1 MKEKTICVA
10 TPVGRTYYKA
20 VPLAKEFLDRE
31 NNVVNTI
38 GALPDGEV
46 TVLNVS
52 AATVKH
58 LRGGKLD
65 GKVEVINLADN
76 RVTYR
81 EEYKDGELVS
91 LHKSAISV
99 APALKSKEK
108 TPAQT
113 YTGTVLTVSKGTNS
127 FYVNGQKI
135 AEETVSS
142 NGATLEILGNIP
154 DGEVKEFDENGQ
166 LKTHSFYRGNK
177 LNGETLRYAE
187 DGQLISRE
195 NYADGFLQGPAE
207 YYTRLKAGKLTAKC
221 FYKNSRLEGER
232 TLSRENGSV
241 LQRETYKG
249 GRLNGVRVSYY
260 GGGTKECEEHF
271 ADGKLHGA
279 RELFFPNGKIW
290 YRENYANGRL
300 EGDRQGYFPGGQMY
314 LEEFYAD
321 GMLEGPRVIYSENGD
336 ILVNE
341 EYHWGSLVH
350 DTERKDL

>member
-10 TPVGRTYYKA
+10 TPVERTYYKA
-20 VPLAKEFLDRE
+20 VPLAKEFLDKE

-38 GALPDGEV
+38 GVLPEGEV

-52 AATVKH
+52 AATVKRLH
-58 LRGGKLD
+58 DGKPD
-65 GKVEVINLADN
+65 GKVEVINLSDN
-76 RVTYR
+76 RVTYS
-81 EEYKDGELVS
+81 EEYKDGHLVS
-91 LHKSAISV
+91 LHKSEISA

-108 TPAQT
+108 TPAQI
-113 YTGTVLTVSKGTNS
+113 YTGTVLKTSKGTNS
-127 FYVNGQKI
+127 FYVNGQKV
-135 AEETVSS
+135 AEETISS

-166 LKTHSFYRGNK
+166 LKTRSFYQGSK

-187 DGQLISRE
+187 DGNLVSRE

-207 YYTRLKAGKLTAKC
+207 YYTQLKTEKLVAKC

-232 TLSRENGSV
+232 TLSRENGV
-241 LQRETYKG
+241 VIQRETYKG
-249 GRLNGVRVSYY
+249 GRLNGSRESYY
-260 GGGTKECEEHF
+260 GGGAKECEEHF
-271 ADGKLHGA
+271 SDGKLHGS

-300 EGDRQGYFPGGQMY
+300 EGDRQGFFPGGQIY

-336 ILVNE
+336 VLVNE
-341 EYHWGSLVH
+341 EYHWGALVQ
-350 DTERKDL
+350 DTERKE